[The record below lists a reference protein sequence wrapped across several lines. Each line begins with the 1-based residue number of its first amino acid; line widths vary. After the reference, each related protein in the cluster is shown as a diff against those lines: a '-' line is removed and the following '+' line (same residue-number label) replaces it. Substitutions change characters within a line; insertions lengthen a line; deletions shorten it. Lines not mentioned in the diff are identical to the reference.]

1 MTTGNGRQTIAHNT
15 GRKAAAFV
23 CERFLSAFSGNFPV
37 ADRQSPKDQMAG
49 SRTLLILFLL
59 LAAAGSA
66 TAADAP
72 RGATSC
78 SGCHAVK
85 AGIDTPL
92 KSLKGRKAA
101 DIVETMT
108 AFKSD
113 RQPATVMNRI
123 AKGFSDSEIAAI
135 AAWWSEQQP

>member
-1 MTTGNGRQTIAHNT
+1 MIAA
-15 GRKAAAFV
+15 R
-23 CERFLSAFSGNFPV
+23 
-37 ADRQSPKDQMAG
+37 
-49 SRTLLILFLL
+49 LLIALFAG
-59 LAAAGSA
+59 AAIS
-66 TAADAP
+66 TAACGADAP
-72 RGATSC
+72 PGATSC

-92 KSLKGRKAA
+92 KSLKGRKAV
-101 DIVETMT
+101 DIVDAMA

-135 AAWWSEQQP
+135 AEWWAEQQP

>member
-1 MTTGNGRQTIAHNT
+1 
-15 GRKAAAFV
+15 
-23 CERFLSAFSGNFPV
+23 
-37 ADRQSPKDQMAG
+37 MAG
-49 SRTLLILFLL
+49 SRTLLILFSL

-66 TAADAP
+66 AATDAP

-101 DIVETMT
+101 EIVEAMA

-113 RQPATVMNRI
+113 RQRAAVMNRI

-135 AAWWSEQQP
+135 AEWWSEQQP

>member
-1 MTTGNGRQTIAHNT
+1 
-15 GRKAAAFV
+15 
-23 CERFLSAFSGNFPV
+23 
-37 ADRQSPKDQMAG
+37 MAR
-49 SRTLLILFLL
+49 SRTLLILSLL
-59 LAAAGSA
+59 LAAAGTA
-66 TAADAP
+66 AAADAP

-92 KSLKGRKAA
+92 KSLKGRKAVE
-101 DIVETMT
+101 IVDAMA

-135 AAWWSEQQP
+135 AEWWAEQQP

>member
-1 MTTGNGRQTIAHNT
+1 MVRS
-15 GRKAAAFV
+15 
-23 CERFLSAFSGNFPV
+23 L
-37 ADRQSPKDQMAG
+37 
-49 SRTLLILFLL
+49 TLLILSSL
-59 LAAAGSA
+59 LAVAGSA

-72 RGATSC
+72 RGAASC

-101 DIVETMT
+101 EIVEAMA

-113 RQPATVMNRI
+113 RQRATVMNRI
-123 AKGFSDSEIAAI
+123 AKGFSDSETAAI
-135 AAWWSEQQP
+135 AEWWSEQQP